1 MQPYQ
6 NYYPNNQMPMYS
18 QGYNPMMNAQQR
30 LAQMEQQYPQ
40 LAQQNYMQPTQM
52 SGANQQQFGLNGRFV
67 DDFNTLSANDVPMDG
82 NGAIFIKKDGSEI
95 QLRNW
100 TALGAIQTT
109 SYKPILD
116 AKNENTDKLPSES
129 KETHIG
135 AFSAFTEEIMK
146 RFDEIDMQ
154 LSNFDKQLSSF
165 DKKLSTA
172 KQASR
177 AKKEDDAE

>member
-1 MQPYQ
+1 MGPYQ

-18 QGYNPMMNAQQR
+18 QGYNPMINAQQR

-40 LAQQNYMQPTQM
+40 FAQQNYMQPTQM
-52 SGANQQQFGLNGRFV
+52 SGANQQQFGLNGRIV

-100 TALGAIQTT
+100 TANGTIQTT

-116 AKNENTDKLPSES
+116 TNSE
-129 KETHIG
+129 KG
-135 AFSAFTEEIMK
+135 ANIPQVDLNGLYEDVKALRGEISE
-146 RFDEIDMQ
+146 RFDRLEKSMVGTVAKTAARGKKAEVCID
-154 LSNFDKQLSSF
+154 
-165 DKKLSTA
+165 
-172 KQASR
+172 
-177 AKKEDDAE
+177 E